1 MTFRR
6 RSAVP
11 EIRRHRSLGGTL
23 RAGLRTAL
31 HLRPAGPSAPHR
43 AVAPAVLAA
52 IATMLGVII
61 ATGASAEARSLAGA
75 RPAAATA
82 ATDSTGALVSEADIA
97 KAMAAVDPQR
107 RFGVRAAAG
116 ERASRSSHRAPLH
129 RWVRPNYGPLSSPF
143 GYRWGRLHAGID
155 LAGPYGSP
163 ILAATDGCISYAG
176 PEAGYGEVMKITD
189 WDGTETL
196 YGHMSAF
203 VKTSGCVKA
212 GQVIARVGSAGD
224 ATGAHLHFEV
234 HLSVG
239 GAPINPIPFLA
250 KRGVGV

>member
-1 MTFRR
+1 MTSRRPMLPGFRR
-6 RSAVP
+6 A
-11 EIRRHRSLGGTL
+11 L
-23 RAGLRTAL
+23 RVAL
-31 HLRPAGPSAPHR
+31 HVRPAGPAAPHR
-43 AVAPAVLAA
+43 AVAPAVVGFIAA
-52 IATMLGVII
+52 VVGLVI
-61 ATGASAEARSLAGA
+61 ATGSTAEARAFA
-75 RPAAATA
+75 TRPAA
-82 ATDSTGALVSEADIA
+82 VSVPEPSSAVANMADPAEIA
-97 KAMAAVDPQR
+97 QAINAVDPQHR
-107 RFGVRAAAG
+107 QTPA
-116 ERASRSSHRAPLH
+116 RASRSAARAPLH

-163 ILAATDGCISYAG
+163 ILAATDGCITYAG

-212 GQVIARVGSAGD
+212 GQEIARVGAAGD

-234 HLSVG
+234 HVG
-239 GAPINPIPFLA
+239 GVPINPIPFLA
-250 KRGVGV
+250 KRGVYV

>member
-1 MTFRR
+1 MAT
-6 RSAVP
+6 
-11 EIRRHRSLGGTL
+11 
-23 RAGLRTAL
+23 GLRTAL

-43 AVAPAVLAA
+43 AVAPAVLSCVAA
-52 IATMLGVII
+52 VVGLVI
-61 ATGASAEARSLAGA
+61 ATGATAEARSLASA
-75 RPAAATA
+75 RPVASTTSSELA
-82 ATDSTGALVSEADIA
+82 DSSPVSEADIA
-97 KAMAAVDPQR
+97 KAMAAVSPPR
-107 RFGVRAAAG
+107 RHSSGHD
-116 ERASRSSHRAPLH
+116 RASRGSHRAPLH
-129 RWVRPNYGPLSSPF
+129 RWVRPNYGPLTSPF

-163 ILAATDGCISYAG
+163 IVAATDGCITYAG

-203 VKTSGCVKA
+203 VRTSGCVKA

-234 HLSVG
+234 HVG

-250 KRGVGV
+250 KHGVYI